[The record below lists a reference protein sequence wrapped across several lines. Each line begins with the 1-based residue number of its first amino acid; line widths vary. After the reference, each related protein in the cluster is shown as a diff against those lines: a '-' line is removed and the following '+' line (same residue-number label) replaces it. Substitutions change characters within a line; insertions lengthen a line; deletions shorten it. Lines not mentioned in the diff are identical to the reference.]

1 MPLRKGEK
9 RPESNVGFRIL
20 EYPIGRWL
28 ATRVTPRMLV
38 EQSLRGS
45 VEKQE
50 IVDDAMI
57 DRSWELL
64 LFPGNREAKVL
75 RARIDRDPEMAASV
89 GGIGAPKV
97 RLSGLQDRRVNPNLP
112 QQLREHTLG
121 SEEARHTE

>member
-57 DRSWELL
+57 DRYWELL
-64 LFPGNREAKVL
+64 LFPGNREATVL
-75 RARIDRDPEMAASV
+75 RARMDREHEMAARAGEIRSE
-89 GGIGAPKV
+89 
-97 RLSGLQDRRVNPNLP
+97 
-112 QQLREHTLG
+112 EHTAELQ
-121 SEEARHTE
+121 S